1 MKPQAQNI
9 ELFIS
14 YIFSVREGQW
24 LARGLNETIGV
35 QVDFLWNPS
44 LYGCPFKTRDDG
56 EQEDLRVK

>member
-35 QVDFLWNPS
+35 QVDFLWKFHQNEMICS
-44 LYGCPFKTRDDG
+44 SQLLEFT
-56 EQEDLRVK
+56 VIHI